1 MKHLV
6 FLFVLVTTSIAF
18 AEDKSD
24 GCGLGWQVTK
34 KMSMVATTTRSTTN
48 SIIPNTFGM
57 TSGTLGCARHSVV
70 LKDKAPQHFVEANY
84 ETLLVEMS
92 MGQGEALQAFS
103 QVLGCDSKAL
113 GQMVQEN
120 YSAIVPRAG
129 VTPSEIL
136 APVRAWSRTHCLGV

>member
-1 MKHLV
+1 MKHVVLLLV
-6 FLFVLVTTSIAF
+6 FLASSLAF

-34 KMSMVATTTRSTTN
+34 KMSMVATTTRTTTN